1 MRVPLEPRRMR
12 DRVDGRAQRAP
23 IGSAWAA
30 SDAYS
35 RTTGARCRNTAAW
48 NAGSPPRVHRGAD
61 DPRERVDETLLQ
73 RGAGR
78 SAVGELAARFVDHG
92 RDDDGRIRRVVERR
106 RRHERRQSVTAIDGA
121 QDFVEQ
127 GG

>member
-1 MRVPLEPRRMR
+1 VGGERRVFAHDRRAMPQHGGLER
-12 DRVDGRAQRAP
+12 G
-23 IGSAWAA
+23 IAA
-30 SDAYS
+30 A
-35 RTTGARCRNTAAW
+35 
-48 NAGSPPRVHRGAD
+48 RVHRGAD